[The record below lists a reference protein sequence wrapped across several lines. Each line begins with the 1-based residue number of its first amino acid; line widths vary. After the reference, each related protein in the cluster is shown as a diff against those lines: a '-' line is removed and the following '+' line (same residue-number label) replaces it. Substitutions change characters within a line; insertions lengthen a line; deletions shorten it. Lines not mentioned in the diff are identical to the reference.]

1 MANFYKLN
9 SGGDLGIWFILFR
22 KINFRILMKR
32 QLHAQMAK
40 QLDATSKTCSTAVGI
55 SANLVLGTID
65 DYVLQGKIVPFP
77 AKNLKDV
84 KLMDKITEIRIQEIN
99 DLENKKK
106 YFFVYY
112 VKNEKIEIIGKS
124 SIKPQCYR
132 QVATYQ

>member
-9 SGGDLGIWFILFR
+9 SGGDLGIWFILYWE
-22 KINFRILMKR
+22 INFRILMKR

-40 QLDATSKTCSTAVGI
+40 QLDATSNTCSTAVGI

-84 KLMDKITEIRIQEIN
+84 K
-99 DLENKKK
+99 
-106 YFFVYY
+106 
-112 VKNEKIEIIGKS
+112 
-124 SIKPQCYR
+124 
-132 QVATYQ
+132 

>member
-9 SGGDLGIWFILFR
+9 SGRDLGIWFILYW

-32 QLHAQMAK
+32 QLHAQIAK

-65 DYVLQGKIVPFP
+65 DYVLQVKIAPFP

-84 KLMDKITEIRIQEIN
+84 K
-99 DLENKKK
+99 
-106 YFFVYY
+106 
-112 VKNEKIEIIGKS
+112 
-124 SIKPQCYR
+124 
-132 QVATYQ
+132 

>member
-9 SGGDLGIWFILFR
+9 SGGALGIWFILFR

-40 QLDATSKTCSTAVGI
+40 QLDATSKTCSTVVGI

-84 KLMDKITEIRIQEIN
+84 K
-99 DLENKKK
+99 
-106 YFFVYY
+106 
-112 VKNEKIEIIGKS
+112 
-124 SIKPQCYR
+124 
-132 QVATYQ
+132 